1 MRRAWAV
8 VPLLAACTS
17 SDGLKLV
24 SPSATAA
31 APVTW
36 EQLVVKAE
44 AAGGPYWLVALN
56 DAGATVDV
64 KPDDEGVTPTFRV
77 DQLVTASGSALI
89 TDAATSVGT
98 ESVFVNP
105 YRPGSIYAYR
115 YATTYDHKGQSP
127 AVSVLELG
135 AETSTTLPGEVEA
148 TTIFTALSSRS
159 VTLALKPCTNT
170 AEASCSITGVVWFT
184 VPEVTE
190 ARSLRLYLN
199 MLNAAG
205 KAQSG
210 EPSTP
215 LPIQAPVTTPTAA
228 PVTPPAT

>member
-8 VPLLAACTS
+8 IPLLAACTS

-24 SPSATAA
+24 APSATAA

-36 EQLVVKAE
+36 EQLAVKAE
-44 AAGGPYWLVALN
+44 AADGPFRLVALD

-64 KPDDEGVTPTFRV
+64 KPDAEGVAPDFRV

-89 TDAATSVGT
+89 TGATTSAGT
-98 ESVFVNP
+98 EEVFANP
-105 YRPGSIYAYR
+105 YRPGSTYAYR
-115 YATTYDHKGQSP
+115 YATTYEHKGQSP

-135 AETSTTLPGEVEA
+135 AETSTTLPADVQA
-148 TTIFTALSSRS
+148 TTVFTPLSSRS
-159 VTLALKPCTNT
+159 VTLALKPCTSS
-170 AEASCSITGVVWFT
+170 AESSCSITGVVWFT
-184 VPEVTE
+184 VPEDTE
-190 ARSLRLYLN
+190 AQSLRLYLK

-215 LPIQAPVTTPTAA
+215 LPIQVPAATPAVTPT
-228 PVTPPAT
+228 TEPAT